1 MSPSTDIADARANLS
16 AFQAELCGW
25 LPFREDA
32 ALLAALMTE
41 VPPALDA
48 LARGY
53 RISLSGSW
61 EQDRVAL
68 SEGFALFNLLCRGA
82 GLLGAT
88 PTASVALARATIATL
103 RKQGLALPDACS
115 EELLVIAVEGYS
127 AGRDELRER
136 SLREIAAT
144 SQVWFSLAPRCF
156 CVFLAGSL
164 LPDALERL
172 CDDLA
177 RQLFRAQA
185 RSALIDVSRLHEAG
199 EDQARAIV
207 AFARTLSELGV
218 EVTLYEERER
228 LAPWYAQLAL
238 PMPGVHQSRHLHQA
252 IARSLQAAGYDLRAR
267 GRLGELIDRVR
278 AGPR

>member
-1 MSPSTDIADARANLS
+1 MSPRTEIADGGANLS
-16 AFQAELCGW
+16 AFEAELACR

-53 RISLSGSW
+53 RISQSGSGG
-61 EQDRVAL
+61 QDKAAL

-88 PTASVALARATIATL
+88 PTASVALARATIAAL
-103 RKQGLALPDACS
+103 QKQGVALPEACR
-115 EELLVIAVEGYS
+115 EELCVIAVEGYS

-136 SLREIAAT
+136 SLREIAAQ
-144 SQVWFSLAPRCF
+144 SQVWFALAPRCF

-172 CDDLA
+172 CEDLA
-177 RQLFRAQA
+177 RHLFRAQA
-185 RSALIDVSRLHEAG
+185 RSALVDVSRLHEVG
-199 EDQARAIV
+199 EDQARAVV
-207 AFARTLSELGV
+207 AFARTLAGLGV

-228 LAPWYAQLAL
+228 LAPWYVQLDL
-238 PMPGVHQSRHLHQA
+238 RMPGVHQSRDLPEA

-278 AGPR
+278 AGAR